1 MEKPREFWVDDI
13 LNIHRPYQRTAYLH
27 YQDTEKFNGNIIHVI
42 EHRAYQKLQEE
53 NKKLREALEFYACGN
68 HMRKET
74 VRGRIIEYDV
84 DAGPLHEVYEEYIHN
99 EYPPGRTAQQAL
111 KEGEEA

>member
-1 MEKPREFWVDDI
+1 MEKPREFWASRSNRWMGDRDDI
-13 LNIHRPYQRTAYLH
+13 PSVAKYWSEQPAKY
-27 YQDTEKFNGNIIHVI
+27 I